1 MSKTLLQNLVSDNAG
16 MTLDEHRF
24 EQLKQNAAQH
34 KTNAQT
40 RFNNMALTQ
49 AGELCI
55 GMSRSN
61 EWNRYSCSYMEVDGV
76 RLNDPR
82 RWDLYG
88 NSSDHLSDLRL
99 DTVQVGV
106 RTI

>member
-1 MSKTLLQNLVSDNAG
+1 MSNESKTLGEQ
-16 MTLDEHRF
+16 RF
-24 EQLKQNAAQH
+24 DQLKQDA
-34 KTNAQT
+34 KTNKHNAT
-40 RFNNMALTQ
+40 VRFNNMALTK

-55 GMSRSN
+55 GMSRSR
-61 EWNRYSCSYMEVDGV
+61 EWNRYSCSYMEVDGI

-106 RTI
+106 RTV